1 VITSTTA
8 GLGRASGQLL
18 YGVIVVVGI
27 AGLLLRLTVPES
39 PLWRQAREERRRGIH
54 TVRADHV
61 KVRDLFKPPFRRPVI
76 VLVVYYTLMSI
87 AGNVAASYVTYVAVN
102 VSKVPIA
109 EFTAW
114 SLVTVPATF
123 IALGVM
129 MKFIDTRARIP
140 LFVAGGVLFAVGF
153 LVPVVAGIGLT
164 SLVVAFAI
172 AVIGSIL
179 CGEPIARVWANESFP
194 TMLRSTGQGFV
205 FTVGRVVVAIVSAV
219 APAVILLSPQLF
231 FVALAAAALLGT
243 VVAWVGFRG
252 GRVANEFDVE
262 SRPEP
267 ALLDAA

>member
-1 VITSTTA
+1 
-8 GLGRASGQLL
+8 
-18 YGVIVVVGI
+18 
-27 AGLLLRLTVPES
+27 
-39 PLWRQAREERRRGIH
+39 
-54 TVRADHV
+54 
-61 KVRDLFKPPFRRPVI
+61 
-76 VLVVYYTLMSI
+76 
-87 AGNVAASYVTYVAVN
+87 
-102 VSKVPIA
+102 
-109 EFTAW
+109 
-114 SLVTVPATF
+114 
-123 IALGVM
+123 
-129 MKFIDTRARIP
+129 
-140 LFVAGGVLFAVGF
+140 
-153 LVPVVAGIGLT
+153 
-164 SLVVAFAI
+164 VVAFAI